1 MLTNEMTRPTLSRW
15 RAMRRVGW
23 FAAGAGLIAFAIF
36 EVVKHDLGPAPILIF
51 VLLPD
56 LTFVAGAGQ
65 PHAPRQL
72 PPRAVPFYNLA
83 HQPLVPLALIAIAS
97 IVPVS
102 LFWFVAGL
110 AWLAHIALDRA
121 FGYGQ
126 RTPEGWQRG

>member
-15 RAMRRVGW
+15 RATRRVGW
-23 FAAGAGLIAFAIF
+23 LVAGLGLISFAIF

-51 VLLPD
+51 ALLPD

-65 PHAPRQL
+65 AHAPRQL
-72 PPRAVPFYNLA
+72 PSRAVPFYNLA
-83 HQPLVPLALIAIAS
+83 HQPLGPLVLIAVAS
-97 IVPVS
+97 IVPLS

-110 AWLAHIALDRA
+110 TWLAHIAIDRA
-121 FGYGQ
+121 LGYGQ